1 MRPEVSDTASYIMCD
16 EINEKKAAVSIVRG
30 FKLFLVRLGVGV
42 TILSISLKISR
53 SPVKAFRL
61 LRSLINERVALH
73 ENAGEFK
80 AVKSGSRYYWS
91 VNIPGWPSDT
101 FNHFISN
108 EFKRINSPER
118 SNLQTII
125 FAITNICPLNCI
137 HCYESENISDNNIL
151 TFEDLIMVMDK
162 ILNNGIHHIQFSGGE
177 PLSRFDDMICLM
189 KYGGIE
195 NDYWINTSGFGLTS
209 DKARIMKKNGMTGA
223 IISLDDWDETR
234 HNNFRQ
240 NNLSFH
246 WVREAARNCNE
257 AGIIVCLSVCPVRE
271 FVSDENLNRLYLLA
285 KEMGVGFIRIFEP
298 RKAGRFSGKD
308 ILLNEQQIDT
318 IHRFTIS
325 RNTDPAYKTYPIV
338 QFSGHYQRKSG
349 CLGAGNRY
357 IYIDSIGN
365 IHACPFCRK
374 PAGSILTKTIDDGIA
389 GVRETGCQAF
399 KQKILI

>member
-1 MRPEVSDTASYIMCD
+1 MSDN
-16 EINEKKAAVSIVRG
+16 INDKKSDISIVSG
-30 FKLFLVRLGVGV
+30 LKLFLVRIGVGA
-42 TILSISLKISR
+42 TILGISLRISR
-53 SPVKAFRL
+53 SPVKVFSL
-61 LRSLINERVALH
+61 LRSLINERVSLH

-80 AVKSGSRYYWS
+80 AVKSGSKYYWS
-91 VNIPGWPSDT
+91 VNMPGWPSET

-108 EFKRINSPER
+108 EFKRINTPES

-125 FAITNICPLNCI
+125 FAITNVCPLNCI
-137 HCYESENISDNNIL
+137 HCYESENISDKNRLSSGN
-151 TFEDLIMVMDK
+151 LIMVMDK
-162 ILNNGIHHIQFSGGE
+162 ILNKGIRHIQFSGGE
-177 PLSRFDDMICLM
+177 PLSRFDDMIHLM
-189 KYGGIE
+189 QYGGCN

-240 NNLSFH
+240 NSLSYY
-246 WVREAARNCNE
+246 WVQEAARNCKE

-271 FVSDENLNRLYLLA
+271 FVSDENLDRLYLLA

-318 IHRFTIS
+318 IHRFMIS
-325 RNTDPAYKTYPIV
+325 HNTDPAYKTYPII
-338 QFSGHYQRKSG
+338 QFGGHYQRKSG

-357 IYIDSIGN
+357 IYIDSIGD

-374 PAGSILTKTIDDGIA
+374 PAGSILTKTIDEGIA

-399 KQKILI
+399 KQKVLI